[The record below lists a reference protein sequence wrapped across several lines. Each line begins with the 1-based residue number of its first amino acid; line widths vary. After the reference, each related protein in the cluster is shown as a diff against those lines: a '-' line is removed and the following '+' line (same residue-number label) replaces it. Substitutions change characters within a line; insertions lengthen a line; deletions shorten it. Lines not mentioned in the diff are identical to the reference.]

1 MKYLIQGGE
10 PAERLQL
17 LLQLTNIES
26 PDVVSAL
33 TDHFVIGHRD
43 TVSAVR
49 NGVKKSNL
57 SRAIARLEQVA
68 FTVEQIKEI
77 DWAKFKPSK
86 VA

>member
-10 PAERLQL
+10 SAERLQL

-26 PDVVSAL
+26 PDVVAASQ
-33 TDHFVIGHRD
+33 DHFVAGHKD
-43 TVSAVR
+43 TVAAIR
-49 NGVKKSNL
+49 NNVKKSNL

-68 FTVEQIKEI
+68 FTVEQIKEL
-77 DWAKFKPSK
+77 DWQKLKSNK